1 MRLGLVPTD
10 VKIVNETD
18 YPDGEVE
25 RLVRAE
31 VEHAELRL
39 GVTITVAYRPKGD
52 GYASGYWR
60 SYWYADQGEDR
71 PQIMIRLPRPG
82 VTVLPYLPYSR
93 KREEGKRFE
102 RANWQEA
109 LVSVAA
115 HEIEHARQHQAGE
128 RPGRRKSGR
137 RRSQVEL
144 RCDLAAYRAWLRYRE
159 RAAHLEM
166 RRARRAARKAKR
178 EAAA

>member
-1 MRLGLVPTD
+1 MFRLVPGD
-10 VKIVNETD
+10 IKIVNDTD

-25 RLVRAE
+25 RLIMDE
-31 VEHAELRL
+31 VKHAELRL
-39 GVTITVAYRPKGD
+39 GVTFTIGYRND

-60 SYWYADQGEDR
+60 SWWYADSDEDR
-71 PQIMIRLPRPG
+71 PQISIKLPRPG
-82 VTVLPYLPYSR
+82 VPVLDYIPYAR
-93 KREEGKRFE
+93 KREEGKRFP

-115 HEIEHARQHQAGE
+115 HEIEHARQHQVGE

-144 RCDLAAYRAWLRYRE
+144 RCDLAAYRAWVRYRE
-159 RAAHLEM
+159 RTEHLEK
-166 RRARRAARKAKR
+166 RRERRAARKAAR
-178 EAAA
+178 QAVA